1 MKKPLSLTLR
11 RVRTSLRTD
20 VNTGGIVAP
29 ACVTTGDSGT
39 QQGEGYSLGDDK
51 PVGAVE

>member
-20 VNTGGIVAP
+20 VNTGGIV
-29 ACVTTGDSGT
+29 TTSFPESGT

-51 PVGAVE
+51 PMGNANAEA